1 MAENKY
7 VADIKRMPAYM
18 GVAGTG
24 GDLTWIDTG
33 SATNVAG
40 AYQFA
45 GVLDTT
51 TVAGSYGVVETEGV
65 FTLAKGNGTGVKIEQ
80 GQALWGS
87 NATTVA
93 TAAVSTGSVIGVA
106 WEQSSSD
113 TGSVSVL
120 IRGCIAKAH

>member
-7 VADIKRMPAYM
+7 VADTKRMPAYM
-18 GVAGTG
+18 GAAGTG
-24 GDLTWIDTG
+24 GDNIWINTG

-40 AYQFA
+40 AYQYA

-65 FTLAKGNGTGVKIEQ
+65 FTFVKGNGTGVKIEQ
-80 GQALWGS
+80 GQSLFGS

-93 TAAVSTGSVIGVA
+93 TATVGNGSVCGVA
-106 WEQSSSD
+106 WEQSSSN

-120 IRGCIAKAH
+120 IRGMISKDH

>member
-7 VADIKRMPAYM
+7 VADTKRMPVYM
-18 GVAGTG
+18 GAAGTG
-24 GDLTWIDTG
+24 GDIIWLSTG

-40 AYQFA
+40 ALQFA

-51 TVAGSYGVVETEGV
+51 TAAGSYGVAETEGV
-65 FTLAKGNGTGVKIEQ
+65 FTFVKGNGTGVKIEQ
-80 GQALWGS
+80 GQSLWGS

-93 TAAVSTGSVIGVA
+93 TAAVGAGSAIGVA

-120 IRGCIAKAH
+120 IRGVIAKAH